1 MRVDNE
7 KELEMNKYE
16 KMSYELI
23 EQKKKVKLD
32 FEKTYIISVIFFMI
46 LSVIFG
52 MRRRNIE
59 LELVFTAILLGWLV
73 SILLGFVSCFVVF
86 AFLKISN
93 FFILLKD
100 REYQL
105 AKEVMLNYEKKKDEE
120 TKRNKCIHII
130 YKEKEKHERIYG
142 LERYLEDEKR
152 KRKDFINEKN
162 NNIDVSDDE

>member
-1 MRVDNE
+1 MRVDIE

-86 AFLKISN
+86 VFLKISN
-93 FFILLKD
+93 FF
-100 REYQL
+100 YF
-105 AKEVMLNYEKKKDEE
+105 
-120 TKRNKCIHII
+120 T
-130 YKEKEKHERIYG
+130 
-142 LERYLEDEKR
+142 
-152 KRKDFINEKN
+152 
-162 NNIDVSDDE
+162 

>member
-1 MRVDNE
+1 MEN
-7 KELEMNKYE
+7 LEMNEYE

-23 EQKKKVKLD
+23 EEKEKVKFD

-59 LELVFTAILLGWLV
+59 LELVFTAILFGWLV

-86 AFLKISN
+86 VFLKISN

-120 TKRNKCIHII
+120 TKRNKCRNVI
-130 YKEKEKHERIYG
+130 YKEKEKCERINE

-162 NNIDVSDDE
+162 NNIDVSDDK